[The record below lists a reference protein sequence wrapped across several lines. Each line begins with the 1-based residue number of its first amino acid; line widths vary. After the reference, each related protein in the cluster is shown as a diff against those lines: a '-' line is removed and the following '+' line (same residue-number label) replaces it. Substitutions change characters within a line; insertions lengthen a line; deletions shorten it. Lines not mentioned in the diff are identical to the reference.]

1 MSANC
6 IQEKKF
12 AQMNEEL
19 TIDNMD
25 QSTTNQSKQSNATL
39 SMAFPNTDNN
49 YKYKPIKTQRSLLSL
64 TPQIS
69 QRRSS
74 KSLIEQTYVIEEEP
88 QIQGQNEVFLIYW
101 YDQNIDHKYEIII
114 QAHNNIT
121 IGDLIQLF
129 IQQFNEQNQYLQ
141 TPFSS
146 DVHKTNIYELFI
158 PKKKK
163 GNPNEDF
170 PAFANQTMLNQTN
183 LKEFSLKITTKQ
195 ITNYSST
202 LLNPQNSSASKPNTK
217 QRQSLTNSSQKK
229 KKNFFQKLFFCC
241 NHQAEEF

>member
-6 IQEKKF
+6 IQDKKF
-12 AQMNEEL
+12 AQINEDF
-19 TIDNMD
+19 TIDNLD

-39 SMAFPNTDNN
+39 SIAFPNADNN
-49 YKYKPIKTQRSLLSL
+49 YRYRPIKTQRSLLSL

-74 KSLIEQTYVIEEEP
+74 KSLIEHTNIIEEEP
-88 QIQGQNEVFLIYW
+88 QIQGQNEVFIVYW
-101 YDQNIDHKYEIII
+101 YDQNIDHKYEIIL
-114 QAHNNIT
+114 QALNNIT

-129 IQQFNEQNQYLQ
+129 IQQFNDQNQYLQ

-146 DVHKTNIYELFI
+146 NNHDTNVYELYI

-170 PAFANQTMLNQTN
+170 PAFANQTLLNQTN

-195 ITNYSST
+195 IKNYSTALSNT
-202 LLNPQNSSASKPNTK
+202 QNISATKSNNK

-229 KKNFFQKLFFCC
+229 KKTFFQKLFFCC
-241 NHQAEEF
+241 NQAEEF